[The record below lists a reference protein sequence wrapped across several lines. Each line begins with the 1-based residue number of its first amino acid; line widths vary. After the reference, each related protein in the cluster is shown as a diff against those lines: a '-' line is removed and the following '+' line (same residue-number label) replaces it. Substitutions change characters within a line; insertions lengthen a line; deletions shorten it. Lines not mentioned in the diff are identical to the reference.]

1 MVDKQQVKLDRPD
14 WDIYFMCLAKTA
26 GLRSSCLRNV
36 VGALIVKDRRIVAT
50 GYNGTPRGIQNCLE
64 GGCKRCLDR
73 HTNKIKVNER
83 KDLCICVHA
92 EQNALLQAAYHG
104 TSTKHATLYTTIAP
118 CLQCSKALINAGIT
132 EVVYENHHSTED
144 QENTEGIDLLASA
157 NVVVRCVKS

>member
-1 MVDKQQVKLDRPD
+1 MTDTLQTKSNRPN
-14 WDIYFMCLAKTA
+14 WDAYFMSLAKTVS
-26 GLRSSCLRNV
+26 LRSSCLRNTVGV
-36 VGALIVKDRRIVAT
+36 VIVKDRSIIST
-50 GYNGTPRGIQNCLE
+50 GYNGTPIGTPNCLE

-118 CLQCSKALINAGIT
+118 CLQCAKALINAGIT
-132 EVVYENHHSTED
+132 KIVYEIPHSTENQD
-144 QENTEGIDLLASA
+144 NNEGIELLTSA
-157 NVVVRCVKS
+157 QVVVRRLSS